1 MKGEKPIRLPKIV
14 QRKYAVTCK
23 GLEDMQVR

>member
-14 QRKYAVTCK
+14 PRKYAVTCK